1 MRLDNPLNQFTPT
14 YIGNIFLLSVNA
26 DYCIDIKAT
35 AIDTA
40 IRTTVSSITT
50 NRLLGVASFR
60 PAALER
66 DRGRSHR
73 NTQSAVV
80 H

>member
-40 IRTTVSSITT
+40 IRMTVSSITT
-50 NRLLGVASFR
+50 NRLLGVASLR
-60 PAALER
+60 PADLT
-66 DRGRSHR
+66 GIRSR
-73 NTQSAVV
+73 QWSIE
-80 H
+80 